1 MAQKQDDRELRQWHR
16 EQVRVYAKREHPIY
30 RLYAR
35 LLEAMLRHVCNQR
48 APLAL
53 VQARPKS
60 IASFAGKAMRRRGQT
75 TDPAHQ
81 LTDLCG
87 ARVIVHTRDQVDQ
100 ICDFIRDRFVVPE
113 IDDVGTRL
121 KTAEF
126 GYLSIHFLVQLR
138 RDTFE
143 GIELPRELG
152 NPKDLL
158 RRIGR
163 RKAEIQVRTLLQ
175 HAWADVTHDRMYK
188 TRIRVPEAWK
198 HAAARQAALL
208 ENADQEFSRMVNQ
221 LDAYLLHH
229 DAYMTAAEMR
239 AEIET
244 LDRILAN
251 EKPENQPGIAL
262 QIARLARSLRDW
274 PVVLRYL
281 DPYAAADRFK
291 SLLKDKSRQGDR
303 EVTDLGSILS
313 ETGHALC
320 EAHPQQ
326 PACKAYRQGQK
337 LLEIVGRPEE
347 IDLAN
352 LSSQNLGRDELRGR
366 ALAWLADSCDHE
378 TEPGRMACDLY
389 NKASLCDPADPYH
402 LASYLEREV
411 AWERR
416 LDLLR
421 PMRFQIEMAIKTC
434 AEHAAVRVEL
444 PRAYYVTAKLH
455 LLLERYYESL
465 AAYAK
470 AVHISDDEA
479 PIGQERM
486 RLSRLRRA
494 FKNEPRE
501 LEWIDRF
508 LLVTR
513 HGKTWDQALR
523 AVQTAESARQ
533 ESESLGRQH
542 EELKQTSPSEKKKIR
557 EMAKSLAKARDKAA
571 HARAEADAWREAV
584 DRITKDEELCHF
596 RRNPK
601 AFREPIVI
609 VAGGTDPEVQDHME
623 SYREPLHQA
632 FEGFEGTI
640 ISGGTAAGIPGV
652 IGDLA
657 ARELRKRGRQA
668 MDVIAYTPSF
678 PRGRGPA
685 DAPKDKR
692 YTRHLETDGD
702 SFSPLEP
709 LQNWIDLL
717 AADISPSRVRLLGI
731 NGGRIAAFEYQLAL
745 AMGATVGIVEWS
757 GRAATDILPDVD
769 FWPPGRLLRLPPD
782 PMTLRA
788 FVNPGH
794 LVLEAEQIEQAG
806 RVVHEEYLRN
816 VLPKKVA
823 PSLRSW
829 EHLPEPFRESNRQQV
844 IYATSILK
852 RFGYCAG
859 PWGRGSKLAVF
870 PDKQVELMAEMEHGR
885 WNVERLAAGWRYDE
899 KRDDDKLK
907 HNCLVAWRD
916 LPEEIRQYDRDAV
929 RSWPTM
935 FKAAGLA
942 VHPCDPKK
950 TRPARPKRA
959 VTRRGERKRR

>member
-1 MAQKQDDRELRQWHR
+1 MAQKQHDRELCKWHR
-16 EQVRVYAKREHPIY
+16 EQVRAYAKHEHPIY
-30 RLYAR
+30 KLYAGV
-35 LLEAMLRHVCNQR
+35 LEAMLKHACNQR
-48 APLAL
+48 APLAI
-53 VQARPKS
+53 VQARAKS
-60 IASFAGKAMRRRGQT
+60 IASFAGKAMRQRQQIP
-75 TDPAHQ
+75 DPAHQ

-87 ARVIVHTRDQVDQ
+87 GRVIVHTRDQVEQ
-100 ICDFIRDRFVVPE
+100 ICEFIRGRFVVPE
-113 IDDVGTRL
+113 TDDVSTRL

-138 RDTFE
+138 RDTFA

-152 NPKDLL
+152 SPRALL

-163 RKAEIQVRTLLQ
+163 RTAEIQVRTLLQ
-175 HAWADVTHDRMYK
+175 HVWADVTHDRMYK

-251 EKPENQPGIAL
+251 EKPDSQPGTAL

-281 DPYAAADRFK
+281 TPFADTARFKILVADR
-291 SLLKDKSRQGDR
+291 SRGGDR
-303 EVTDLGSILS
+303 EVIELGSILA
-313 ETGHALC
+313 ELGHALC
-320 EAHPQQ
+320 EAHRRQ
-326 PACKAYRQGQK
+326 PASEAYRQGQK
-337 LLEIVGRPEE
+337 FLETVGRPEE

-352 LSSQNLGRDELRGR
+352 LSSQDTGRDELRGR
-366 ALAWLADSCDHE
+366 ALAWLAESCDHE
-378 TEPGRMACDLY
+378 TEPARMACDLY
-389 NKASLCDPADPYH
+389 NKASLCNPTDPYH
-402 LASYLEREV
+402 LVSYLEREV

-421 PMRFQIEMAIKTC
+421 PMRFQIESAIRTC

-470 AVHISDDEA
+470 AIHISDDEA

-486 RLSRLRRA
+486 KLARLRRA
-494 FKNEPRE
+494 FKKGPQE

-508 LLVTR
+508 LLVAW
-513 HGKTWDQALR
+513 HGKTWTLTRKAQQA
-523 AVQTAESARQ
+523 AEAARH
-533 ESESLGRQH
+533 ESQSLAGQH
-542 EELKQTSPSEKKKIR
+542 EELKNAGVPERTKIR
-557 EMAKSLAKARDKAA
+557 ELEKRLARAQGKAA
-571 HARAEADAWREAV
+571 QADAEAADWQRAV
-584 DRITKDEELCHF
+584 DEITKDTELCRL

-601 AFREPIVI
+601 PFREPIVI
-609 VAGGTDPEVQDHME
+609 VAGGTDPEVQEHME
-623 SYREPLHQA
+623 SYREPLRKA
-632 FEGFEGTI
+632 FAGFEGTI
-640 ISGGTAAGIPGV
+640 ISGGTASGIPGL
-652 IGDLA
+652 IGDIA
-657 ARELRKRGRQA
+657 ARELRRRGRQV
-668 MDVIAYTPSF
+668 MDVIAYAPSF
-678 PRGRGPA
+678 RRRRAPA
-685 DAPKDKR
+685 DAPKDRR
-692 YTRHLETDGD
+692 YTRHIETDGD

-709 LQNWIDLL
+709 LQNWIDML
-717 AADISPSRVRLLGI
+717 AAGISPSRVRLLGI

-757 GRAATDILPDVD
+757 GRAANDILPDVD

-794 LVLEAEQIEQAG
+794 SALDAGQIEQAG
-806 RVVHEEYLRN
+806 RVVHQEYLRN
-816 VLPKKVA
+816 TLPKKVA
-823 PSLRSW
+823 PALRCW
-829 EHLPEPFRESNRQQV
+829 EHLPEPFRDSNRQQV
-844 IYATSILK
+844 IYATSVLQQ
-852 RFGYCAG
+852 FGYCVG
-859 PWGRGSKLAVF
+859 PWTRGASLIAF
-870 PDKQVELMAEMEHGR
+870 PDKELELMAEMEHGR
-885 WNVERLAAGWRYDE
+885 WNVERLAAGWRYDV

-907 HNCLVAWRD
+907 HDCLVAWRD
-916 LPEEIRQYDRDAV
+916 LPDEIRQYDRDAV
-929 RSWPTM
+929 SSWPAM

-942 VHPCDPKK
+942 VHACDRG
-950 TRPARPKRA
+950 TTHPARPTRA
-959 VTRRGERKRR
+959 VTKRGKRKGH